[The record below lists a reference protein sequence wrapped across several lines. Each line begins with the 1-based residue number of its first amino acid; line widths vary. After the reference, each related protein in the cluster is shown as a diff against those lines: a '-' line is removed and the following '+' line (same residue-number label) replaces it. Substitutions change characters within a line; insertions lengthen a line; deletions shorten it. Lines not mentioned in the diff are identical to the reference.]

1 MRNRIHSL
9 TPSRIVLLADGLMI
23 SLGLLTA
30 VFIRDRII
38 QILPIPIQKVSWHVL
53 VQVLIASIIWVQF
66 RFHKRVIRH
75 FHLKDYVQLMLAVL
89 ILHALRIGAWY
100 VLPEHIRMPRTLW
113 MISYFATT
121 FYLVGIR
128 LFISYLYNYYMESYD
143 GSSKKRLLIYGAG
156 ELGLTVKKSI
166 DAGWRHEYRVMG
178 FIDDDPGNI
187 GKIIQGCEVYDA
199 HHQIQK
205 TIVRAGITDIIIAT
219 KSITPERK
227 AAFLNDTIIF
237 NIRIRQLPELNRW
250 FDSQFSLDTIK
261 QIDINDLLS
270 REPIQ
275 LHNDE
280 IARDLKDKTILVTGA
295 AGSIGSELVHMLHD
309 RNAAQIICLDI
320 AETPLFNLEQRFSKS
335 KFKDRLVYVLA
346 DVRRSQMMQ
355 DVFARYRPDY
365 VFHAAAYKH
374 VPIIEKYPI
383 EGLHTNVLGT
393 LTTARLAATY
403 GVKKFVLVSTDKAIR
418 PTSVMGAAKRI
429 AEMTVQM
436 LQSKFPDT
444 EFIITRF
451 GNVLDSNGSV
461 VPLFKKQIAA
471 GGPVTVTHPDMVRYF
486 MTIGEAVQLIVE
498 AALMGK
504 GGEVFIFD
512 MGEPVKIRDLAV
524 NMIRL
529 SGFIPEVDIP
539 IMYTGIRPGEKLFEN
554 LFADQ
559 ERVEHT
565 HHKKIMIG
573 RVKQCS
579 PEKLEAFYQFIGT
592 VEPLPPASTIK
603 EWIRGI
609 VPEYQLHEEVPQRA
623 F

>member
-1 MRNRIHSL
+1 M
-9 TPSRIVLLADGLMI
+9 VA
-23 SLGLLTA
+23 LGLLTA

-38 QILPIPIQKVSWHVL
+38 QIASIPVQKVFWHIVAQL
-53 VQVLIASIIWVQF
+53 LLASLIWIQF
-66 RFHKRVIRH
+66 RFQKRVIRH
-75 FHLKDYVQLMLAVL
+75 FHLKDYVQLIGAVL
-89 ILHALRIGAWY
+89 ILHLIRFGAWY
-100 VLPEHIRMPRTLW
+100 VLPEDIRMPRSIW
-113 MISYFATT
+113 MMSFFITT

-128 LFISYLYNYYMESYD
+128 IFVSYLYQYYMESYD
-143 GSSKKRLLIYGAG
+143 GLNKKRLLIYGAG

-166 DAGWRHEYRVMG
+166 DAGWRHEYRILG
-178 FIDDDPGNI
+178 FIDDDPNKV
-187 GKIIQGCEVYDA
+187 GKIIQGCEVFDA
-199 HHQIQK
+199 SNLVRQ
-205 TIVRAGITDIIIAT
+205 TIVRNGITDIIIAT

-227 AAFLNDTIIF
+227 ARFLNDTIIF
-237 NIRIRQLPELNRW
+237 NIRIRQLPALNRW
-250 FDSQFSLDTIK
+250 FDSHFNLDTIQ

-270 REPIQ
+270 RAPIQ
-275 LHNDE
+275 LHNME
-280 IARDLKDKTILVTGA
+280 VAKNLSDKTILVTGA
-295 AGSIGSELVHMLHD
+295 AGSIGSQLVRMLYDHG
-309 RNAAQIICLDI
+309 ASKIICLDI
-320 AETPLFNLEQRFSKS
+320 AETPLYNLEESFRTSKMRH
-335 KFKDRLVYVLA
+335 KLDFVLA

-374 VPIIEKYPI
+374 VPIIEKFPL

-393 LTTARLAATY
+393 LATARLAATY

-436 LQSKFPDT
+436 LQSRFPDT

-486 MTIGEAVQLIVE
+486 MTIGEAAQLIVE
-498 AALMGK
+498 AGLMGK

-539 IMYTGIRPGEKLFEN
+539 IMYTGIRPGEKLYEN

-559 ERVEHT
+559 EQIAQT
-565 HHKKIMIG
+565 HNKKIMIG
-573 RVKQCS
+573 KVQQCS
-579 PEKLEAFYQFIGT
+579 PEKLEAFYQAIGT
-592 VEPLPPASTIK
+592 VEPLPPTSTIK

-609 VPEYQLHEEVPQRA
+609 VPEYQPSDMVSEVKVEA
-623 F
+623 